1 MHQLASGDGQA
12 PSPRHKKKKSP
23 AYGTGTAWGW
33 SCSALRRNTGE
44 TTEHHS
50 NAGRTNQN
58 SAGVV
63 STQEEKEENSDS
75 ALEARCPVLG
85 TELTDRG
92 EHSHSTREQQE
103 Y

>member
-1 MHQLASGDGQA
+1 MHQLASGDGEA
-12 PSPRHKKKKSP
+12 PSPPHKKQKSP
-23 AYGTGTAWGW
+23 VYGTGTAR
-33 SCSALRRNTGE
+33 SSSALSRNTGE

-63 STQEEKEENSDS
+63 STREEKEENSDS

-92 EHSHSTREQQE
+92 EHSHSTREQQG